1 MNLFDIQSNKLSKQ
15 YSPLSSRIRP
25 TKLRDIYGQKHL
37 ITEGK
42 FLYEAIKNNN
52 VPSMIFVGPPGCGKT
67 TLAKIICDESNNY
80 MGEISAVSSGVKDIR
95 NFAKKAK
102 DKLGENGIQSTLFI
116 DEIHRFSKSQQDA
129 LLPYVENGNFKII
142 GATTENPSYSI
153 INPLLSRIKLCYLEK
168 LSDDEIK
175 KLLTDTVINKDH
187 GIENL
192 QKAITDDLLEIITN
206 YSGGDAR
213 FALNSLEICL
223 NHANNTNTNLTKQ
236 NIEEILQKNIY
247 HDKSDDYHYHLIS
260 AFIKSMRGSDP
271 NAAIYYLA
279 RMIAGGENPE
289 FIARRLIIFASE
301 DIGLANPQ
309 ALNLATSTLY
319 AVKNIG
325 MPESRI
331 ILAETTIYLASS
343 QKSNSSYKSIDLAL
357 SHVKNSPDEKI
368 PIHLLNSITE
378 LDKKKNFGKNYNY
391 PHDFPGNF
399 VKENYL
405 PKKIKNKIFYEP
417 KEVGI
422 EKSIKDRISKL
433 WDS

>member
-1 MNLFDIQSNKLSKQ
+1 MDLFDIQNNKLSKQ

-25 TKLRDIYGQKHL
+25 TKLEDVYGQKHL
-37 ITEGK
+37 ISEGK

-52 VPSMIFVGPPGCGKT
+52 VPSLIFVGPPGCGKT
-67 TLAKIICDESNNY
+67 TLAKIICEESNNY

-95 NFAKKAK
+95 NFATKAK
-102 DKLGENGIQSTLFI
+102 DKLGQNGIQSTLFI

-129 LLPYVENGNFKII
+129 LLPYIEGGNFKII

-153 INPLLSRIKLCYLEK
+153 INPLLSRIRLCYLEK
-168 LSDDEIK
+168 LSDDEIT
-175 KLLTDTVINKDH
+175 KLLTNTLSNKNY
-187 GIENL
+187 GI
-192 QKAITDDLLEIITN
+192 QQIITEDLIEIITN

-213 FALNSLEICL
+213 YALNSLETCL
-223 NHANNTNTNLTKQ
+223 NHANNTNTNLTK
-236 NIEEILQKNIY
+236 NSIEEILEKNIY
-247 HDKSDDYHYHLIS
+247 YDKSDDYHYHLIS

-271 NAAIYYLA
+271 NAAVYYLA

-301 DIGLANPQ
+301 DVGLANPQ

-343 QKSNSSYKSIDLAL
+343 HKSNSSYKSIDLAL
-357 SHVKNSPDEKI
+357 EHVKKSPDEKI
-368 PIHLLNSITE
+368 PRNLLNVVTE
-378 LDKKKNFGKNYNY
+378 LDMQNDYGKNYNY
-391 PHDFPGNF
+391 PHDFPNNF

-405 PKKIKNKIFYEP
+405 PEKIKKKIFYEP

-422 EKSIKDRISKL
+422 EKSNKDRISKL

>member
-1 MNLFDIQSNKLSKQ
+1 MNLFDIQNNKLSKQ

-52 VPSMIFVGPPGCGKT
+52 VPSLIFIGPPGCGKT

-168 LSDDEIK
+168 LSDYEIK
-175 KLLTDTVINKDH
+175 KLLTDTIKNKDH

-192 QKAITDDLLEIITN
+192 QKTITDDLLEIITN

-213 FALNSLEICL
+213 FALNSLEICF
-223 NHANNTNTNLTKQ
+223 
-236 NIEEILQKNIY
+236 
-247 HDKSDDYHYHLIS
+247 KSC
-260 AFIKSMRGSDP
+260 
-271 NAAIYYLA
+271 
-279 RMIAGGENPE
+279 
-289 FIARRLIIFASE
+289 
-301 DIGLANPQ
+301 
-309 ALNLATSTLY
+309 
-319 AVKNIG
+319 
-325 MPESRI
+325 
-331 ILAETTIYLASS
+331 
-343 QKSNSSYKSIDLAL
+343 
-357 SHVKNSPDEKI
+357 
-368 PIHLLNSITE
+368 
-378 LDKKKNFGKNYNY
+378 
-391 PHDFPGNF
+391 
-399 VKENYL
+399 
-405 PKKIKNKIFYEP
+405 
-417 KEVGI
+417 
-422 EKSIKDRISKL
+422 
-433 WDS
+433 

>member
-1 MNLFDIQSNKLSKQ
+1 MDLFDIQSNKLSKQ

-25 TKLRDIYGQKHL
+25 EKLNDVYGQKHL
-37 ITEGK
+37 ISEGK
-42 FLYEAIKNNN
+42 FLHEAIKHNN
-52 VPSMIFVGPPGCGKT
+52 VPSLIFVGPPGCGKT
-67 TLAKIICDESNNY
+67 TLAKIICKDSNNY

-95 NFAKKAK
+95 NFAEEAK
-102 DKLGENGIQSTLFI
+102 YKLGENGIQSTLFI

-129 LLPYVENGNFKII
+129 LLPYIESGSFKII

-153 INPLLSRIKLCYLEK
+153 INPLLSRIRLCYLEK

-175 KLLTDTVINKDH
+175 KLLKNALINKDS
-187 GIENL
+187 GI
-192 QKAITDDLLEIITN
+192 QKSHKIMTEDSLEIITN

-213 FALNSLEICL
+213 YALNSLEICI
-223 NHANNTNTNLTKQ
+223 NHANNTKTNLTKN
-236 NIEEILQKNIY
+236 NIQEILEKNIY
-247 HDKSDDYHYHLIS
+247 YDKSDDYHYHLIS

-343 QKSNSSYKSIDLAL
+343 HKSNSSYKSIDLAL
-357 SHVKNSPDEKI
+357 SHIKKSPDERI
-368 PIHLLNSITE
+368 PLNLLNAITE
-378 LDKKKNFGKNYNY
+378 LDKQKNFGNNYKY
-391 PHDFPGNF
+391 PHDFPNNF

-405 PKKIKNKIFYEP
+405 PEKIKGKIFYDP
-417 KEVGI
+417 NDVGI
-422 EKSIKDRISKL
+422 EKSIKDRINKL
-433 WDS
+433 WD

>member
-1 MNLFDIQSNKLSKQ
+1 MDLFDIQSNKLSKQ

-25 TKLRDIYGQKHL
+25 EKLNDVYGQKHL
-37 ITEGK
+37 ISEGK
-42 FLYEAIKNNN
+42 FLHEAIKHNN
-52 VPSMIFVGPPGCGKT
+52 VPSLIFVGPPGCGKT
-67 TLAKIICDESNNY
+67 TLAKIICKDSNNY

-95 NFAKKAK
+95 NFAEEAK
-102 DKLGENGIQSTLFI
+102 YKLGENGIQSTLFI

-129 LLPYVENGNFKII
+129 LLPYIENGSFKII

-153 INPLLSRIKLCYLEK
+153 INPLLSRIRLCYLEK

-175 KLLTDTVINKDH
+175 KLLKNALLNKDS
-187 GIENL
+187 GI
-192 QKAITDDLLEIITN
+192 QKSHKIMTEDSLEIITN

-213 FALNSLEICL
+213 YALNSLEICI
-223 NHANNTNTNLTKQ
+223 NHANNTKINLTKN
-236 NIEEILQKNIY
+236 NIQEILEKNIY
-247 HDKSDDYHYHLIS
+247 YDKSDDYHYHLIS

-343 QKSNSSYKSIDLAL
+343 HKSNSSYKSIDLAL
-357 SHVKNSPDEKI
+357 SHIKKSPDERI
-368 PIHLLNSITE
+368 PLNLLNAITE
-378 LDKKKNFGKNYNY
+378 LDKQKNFGNNYKY
-391 PHDFPGNF
+391 PHDFPNNF

-405 PKKIKNKIFYEP
+405 PEKIKGKIFYDP
-417 KEVGI
+417 NDVGI
-422 EKSIKDRISKL
+422 EKSIKDRINKL
-433 WDS
+433 WD